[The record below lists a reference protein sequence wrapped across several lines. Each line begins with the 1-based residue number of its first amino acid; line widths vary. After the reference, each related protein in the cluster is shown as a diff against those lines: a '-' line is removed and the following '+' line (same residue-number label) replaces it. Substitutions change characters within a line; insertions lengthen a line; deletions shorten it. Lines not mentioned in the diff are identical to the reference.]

1 MESNPLL
8 GNPQPRNGEVI
19 YRIKRVGHIRKRFP
33 TNYPEV
39 FRGVIPVQEY
49 IDSINQINNV
59 EHISAKFYFLF
70 IIPPLLFFL
79 FPVFVPIFGRFSSL
93 YIAFIILV
101 LVGIIAIIKRERKKA
116 RKRLEVVID
125 TINFQFR
132 LCGARFTYIKVS
144 RIGLRWIDI
153 RLFNPVSVQNNS
165 SEAWVPRSYSSIND
179 NSTSFIPNYGT
190 QQNLCELQQYHSP
203 MLYSPIPSAPPPPPP
218 NTSNEPPP
226 VKQSNEPTM
235 FTIVK

>member
-33 TNYPEV
+33 TDYPEV

-70 IIPPLLFFL
+70 IFPGLLYIL
-79 FPVFVPIFGRFSSL
+79 SPIFVPIFDSFCGL
-93 YIAFIILV
+93 YYLFIILL
-101 LVGIIAIIKRERKKA
+101 LVGIIVIIKRERKKA
-116 RKRLEVVID
+116 MKRLEVVID

-132 LCGARFTYIKVS
+132 LCGAKFTYVKLS
-144 RIGLRWIDI
+144 RFGPRCIDI
-153 RLFNPVSVQNNS
+153 RLFNPGSVQNNS
-165 SEAWVPRSYSSIND
+165 SETWVPRSYSSIND
-179 NSTSFIPNYGT
+179 NSTSFIPNYDT

-203 MLYSPIPSAPPPPPP
+203 MLYSPIPSAPPP
-218 NTSNEPPP
+218 NTSNEPPS